1 MCLQEHKGGFLMLD
15 KNDIHN
21 ILIFMKRTTLN
32 GEEVPA
38 YNHIVNELSEMLKT
52 KTPDEV
58 KEE

>member
-1 MCLQEHKGGFLMLD
+1 MLD

-21 ILIFMKRTTLN
+21 ILIFLRRTTLN

-38 YNHIVNELSEMLKT
+38 YNRIVNELSEMLKA
-52 KTPDEV
+52 PNEV

>member
-1 MCLQEHKGGFLMLD
+1 MLD